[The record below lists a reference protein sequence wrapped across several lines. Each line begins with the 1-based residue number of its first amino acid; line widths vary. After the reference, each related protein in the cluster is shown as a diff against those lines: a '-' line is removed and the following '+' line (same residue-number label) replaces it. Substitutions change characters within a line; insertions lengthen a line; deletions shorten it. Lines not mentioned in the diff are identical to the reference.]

1 MLVIIFYG
9 QLLHKSVFP
18 GTEEE
23 SSDKHSSDEP
33 DGDDI
38 DTSSVWPITQ
48 EQREYYAAQFKSLQ
62 PNPEGLLA
70 GSIAR

>member
-1 MLVIIFYG
+1 MHII
-9 QLLHKSVFP
+9 LLE

-33 DGDDI
+33 DGEDI
-38 DTSSVWPITQ
+38 DTSSVWPITP

-70 GSIAR
+70 GNIAR